1 MHGNYNL
8 FPNIC
13 KQKGEKNNFRSS
25 CEMAVATKS
34 VWCEKK
40 LRMDMTNNEQS
51 VSPLRDSLVKQKPD
65 TFPLDIL

>member
-1 MHGNYNL
+1 
-8 FPNIC
+8 
-13 KQKGEKNNFRSS
+13 
-25 CEMAVATKS
+25 MAVATKS